1 MLVPPPVL
9 CRLYLGGLQCEHRG
23 DKHHSAAF
31 SVKFVRKD
39 HALGKN
45 SYVLVFKGE

>member
-9 CRLYLGGLQCEHRG
+9 RRLYLGGLQCEHRG
-23 DKHHSAAF
+23 ENREGSRMRF
-31 SVKFVRKD
+31 KFVRKD